1 MRVAALVKGAPD
13 WRLFP
18 LPHSN
23 SNLRSVKVNGKY
35 CIRIKLRP
43 FSCLWGL
50 DVETFFGNYF

>member
-23 SNLRSVKVNGKY
+23 PNLRSVKVFQAEA
-35 CIRIKLRP
+35 L
-43 FSCLWGL
+43 FCLWGL

>member
-23 SNLRSVKVNGKY
+23 SNLLY
-35 CIRIKLRP
+35 PDQAEAL
-43 FSCLWGL
+43 FCLWGL